1 MKSSKVSHTKAPM
14 IANVQSS
21 DSFTC
26 AFPKSEEH
34 AEMPKRTALSHFTF
48 FFLGQ
53 KSDAREKWEVGF
65 HHNDATYKTNQNAE
79 ADLSSINTPFY
90 RNIAVSGCKN
100 SRAKTHRE
108 KPKTTI
114 SLITVH
120 FNDIWRNTQQAVRE
134 IKPI

>member
-1 MKSSKVSHTKAPM
+1 MKSSRVSNTKAQM

-26 AFPKSEEH
+26 ASPKSEEH
-34 AEMPKRTALSHFTF
+34 AETAKRTALSHFTF
-48 FFLGQ
+48 FFSGQ
-53 KSDAREKWEVGF
+53 RSDAREKWEVGF

-90 RNIAVSGCKN
+90 RNIAVPGCKI
-100 SRAKTHRE
+100 SRAKTLTCLG

-114 SLITVH
+114 SSLITVH
-120 FNDIWRNTQQAVRE
+120 FNDIWSKLFE
-134 IKPI
+134 K